1 MIFPRTLPFVTMY
14 VPDADEYYE
23 LPVYASRL
31 NFALESFYQR
41 EAISGM
47 RDYKPRGVRFD
58 MSLSFDQTQNH
69 DTLREFFN
77 QSVTIQDEPVRMYFT
92 SQSNINSTT
101 DYFDVLNSDFAAS
114 LKYDNQIR
122 KHGYN
127 LNFTGRNADIGIGL
141 FYILMNDGDF
151 VLNNEGQRL
160 IVQINPV

>member
-1 MIFPRTLPFVTMY
+1 MIFPRTLPYVTMY
-14 VPDADEYYE
+14 VPDVDTYYE
-23 LPVYASRL
+23 LPVFASRL

-77 QSVTIQDEPVRMYFT
+77 QLVTIQDEPVRMYFT
-92 SQSNINSTT
+92 AQSNINSTT

-127 LNFTGRNADIGIGL
+127 LNFTGRNVDIGLGL

>member
-1 MIFPRTLPFVTMY
+1 MIFPAKLPYVTMY
-14 VPDADEYYE
+14 VPDADTYYE
-23 LPVYASRL
+23 LPVFASSL

-77 QSVTIQDEPVRMYFT
+77 QLVAIQDEPVRMYFT

-127 LNFTGRNADIGIGL
+127 LNFTGRNVDIGLGL

>member
-1 MIFPRTLPFVTMY
+1 MY
-14 VPDADEYYE
+14 VPDSDEYYE

-31 NFALESFYQR
+31 NFALESYYQR

-77 QSVTIQDEPVRMYFT
+77 ELVTIQDGTIRMYFT
-92 SQSNINSTT
+92 ERSNIEDTT
-101 DYFDVLNSDFAAS
+101 DYFEVLNSDFAAS

-127 LNFTGRNADIGIGL
+127 LNFTGRNVDIGLGL

>member
-1 MIFPRTLPFVTMY
+1 MIFPRMLPYVTMY
-14 VPDADEYYE
+14 VPDTDQYYE
-23 LPVYASRL
+23 LPVFASRL

-41 EAISGM
+41 EAVSGK

-77 QSVTIQDEPVRMYFT
+77 QLVTVQDGKIQLYFT
-92 SQSNINSTT
+92 QRSNIESTT
-101 DYFDVLNSDFAAS
+101 DYFEVLNSDFAAS
-114 LKYDNQIR
+114 LNYENQIR

-127 LNFTGRNADIGIGL
+127 LNFTGRNYDIGIGL
-141 FYILMNDGDF
+141 FYIIMNDGDF

-160 IVQINPV
+160 LVQINPL

>member
-1 MIFPRTLPFVTMY
+1 MIFPKTLPYVTMY
-14 VPDADEYYE
+14 VPDADTYYE
-23 LPVYASRL
+23 LPVFASSL

-77 QSVTIQDEPVRMYFT
+77 QLVTIQDEPVRMYFT
-92 SQSNINSTT
+92 AQSNIESTT

-127 LNFTGRNADIGIGL
+127 LNFTGRNYDIGIGL